1 MRREHNVNPSHT
13 SSSRYSN
20 SVRRTQVQ
28 CELCHSWLS
37 NRYALKAHML
47 RHTSE
52 PKKCP
57 QCDKISPNANA
68 LSSHIREV
76 HADRIHKCHLCEKSF
91 KAAVALK
98 VSLNIFDEQNR
109 VKFAGN
115 NPEHFRELEEIRM
128 NFDTFRINQ
137 KIKKFKKMPGNSKKL
152 QNPKKNTHFSFQDHV
167 ATHTREKSYRCTY
180 CPEEFIWRSNMYA
193 HQKKCHPMEW
203 SEDRKRKSPFSPES

>member
-1 MRREHNVNPSHT
+1 MRREHHVNPSA
-13 SSSRYSN
+13 SSTSRYAN

-76 HADRIHKCHLCEKSF
+76 HAERIHKCHLCEKAF

-98 VSLNIFDEQNR
+98 VTKRIRVGLTFIVLSRLFGCSVVLMTAQARSLVQRSKFLLLVFVFQFVSPKSAVFRKKVEGIVANSVIFRNVPCTCVRRNGMWPLWTSFE
-109 VKFAGN
+109 
-115 NPEHFRELEEIRM
+115 M
-128 NFDTFRINQ
+128 N
-137 KIKKFKKMPGNSKKL
+137 
-152 QNPKKNTHFSFQDHV
+152 
-167 ATHTREKSYRCTY
+167 
-180 CPEEFIWRSNMYA
+180 
-193 HQKKCHPMEW
+193 
-203 SEDRKRKSPFSPES
+203 